1 MTARSVNDDHNYHD
15 MPPILL
21 LYLLLINL
29 LGFVLYGLDKAKS
42 KGRGRRIPER
52 VLLWVARLGG
62 GVGCWMGMMLF
73 RHKTKHDRFMA
84 LVPLW
89 TVLWVV
95 ALALLARLG

>member
-1 MTARSVNDDHNYHD
+1 

-89 TVLWVV
+89 TVLWAA
-95 ALALLARLG
+95 ALVLLGRLG

>member
-1 MTARSVNDDHNYHD
+1 

-21 LYLLLINL
+21 LYLILINL

-89 TVLWVV
+89 TVLWAA

>member
-1 MTARSVNDDHNYHD
+1 MNQNYHK

-89 TVLWVV
+89 TVLWAVV
-95 ALALLARLG
+95 LALLARLG

>member
-1 MTARSVNDDHNYHD
+1 

-21 LYLLLINL
+21 LYLIFINL
-29 LGFVLYGLDKAKS
+29 LGFVLYGVDKAKS

-62 GVGCWMGMMLF
+62 GMGCWMGMMLF
-73 RHKTKHDRFMA
+73 RHKTKHTRFMI

-89 TVLWVV
+89 TVVWAVGMVLLW
-95 ALALLARLG
+95 RYGGS

>member
-1 MTARSVNDDHNYHD
+1 

-21 LYLLLINL
+21 LLYLILINL
-29 LGFVLYGLDKAKS
+29 LGLVLYGWDKAKS
-42 KGRGRRIPER
+42 KGKGRRIPER

-73 RHKTKHDRFMA
+73 RHKTKHNRFMI

-89 TVLWVV
+89 AVLWSV
-95 ALALLARLG
+95 ALALLARAW

>member
-1 MTARSVNDDHNYHD
+1 

-21 LYLLLINL
+21 LYLIFINL
-29 LGFVLYGLDKAKS
+29 LGFVLYGVDKAKS

-89 TVLWVV
+89 TVLWAA

>member
-1 MTARSVNDDHNYHD
+1 

-21 LYLLLINL
+21 LYLLIINL

-62 GVGCWMGMMLF
+62 GVGCWIGMMLF

-89 TVLWVV
+89 TVLWAA

>member
-1 MTARSVNDDHNYHD
+1 
-15 MPPILL
+15 MPPFLL
-21 LYLLLINL
+21 LYLVLINL
-29 LGFVLYGLDKAKS
+29 VGFFLYGWDKAKS
-42 KGRGRRIPER
+42 KGKGRRIPER

-89 TVLWVV
+89 TVLWAA
-95 ALALLARLG
+95 ALGLLGRTW

>member
-1 MTARSVNDDHNYHD
+1 MS
-15 MPPILL
+15 PILL

-89 TVLWVV
+89 TVLWAA
-95 ALALLARLG
+95 ALVLLARLG